1 MRAVIVEAPTGPD
14 GLVFGEADE
23 PGCGEGAVK
32 IDVHWAGVSFPDL
45 LLSRGEYQLK
55 PDPPFVLGSEAA
67 GVVREA
73 GAGSGFEPG
82 QRVAALSLGT
92 FAEVAT
98 APAFMTFPL
107 PDELTFEDGAGL
119 VMNYHTALF
128 ALRDRGQLQAGE
140 TVLVHGAAGG
150 VGTAAVQTAKAF
162 GARVI
167 AVVSNDEK
175 AATVRQAGADE
186 VLMSGGDWRQ
196 GARDLTDG
204 KGVNVV
210 LDPVGGD
217 RFTDSLRSLTD
228 GGRLLVVGFTEGS
241 IPEVKVNR
249 LLLRNLSVV
258 GVAWGSH
265 IATRPDAARE
275 IGDAVNELAVAGKIK
290 PLIGARYPLEQAA
303 DALRELAERRV
314 RGKIVLQVR

>member
-1 MRAVIVEAPTGPD
+1 MRAAIVQKTTGPGGVVIGD
-14 GLVFGEADE
+14 AEV
-23 PGCGEGAVK
+23 PGCGDGAVL

-67 GVVREA
+67 GVVPGA
-73 GAGSGFEPG
+73 GAGSGSEAG
-82 QRVAALSLGT
+82 QRVAAVSLGT
-92 FAEVAT
+92 FAEVAA

-107 PDELTFEDGAGL
+107 PEELSFEQGAGL

-128 ALRDRGQLQAGE
+128 ALRDRGRLQEGE
-140 TVLVHGAAGG
+140 TVLIHGAAGG
-150 VGTAAVQTAKAF
+150 VGTASIQTAKAF

-167 AVVSNDEK
+167 AVVSSDEK
-175 AATVRQAGADE
+175 AQTAREAGADE
-186 VLMSGGDWRQ
+186 VLLSGGEWLKEARGLTGGQ
-196 GARDLTDG
+196 GVD
-204 KGVNVV
+204 VV
-210 LDPVGGD
+210 LDPVGGE

-228 GGRLLVVGFTEGS
+228 GGRLLVVGFTGGS

-258 GVAWGSH
+258 GVAWGSL
-265 IATRPDAARE
+265 IAKRPEAARD
-275 IGDAVNELAVAGKIK
+275 IGDAVNELAVAGKID
-290 PLIGARYPLEQAA
+290 PLIGARYPLDRAA
-303 DALRELAERRV
+303 DALRDLEERRV